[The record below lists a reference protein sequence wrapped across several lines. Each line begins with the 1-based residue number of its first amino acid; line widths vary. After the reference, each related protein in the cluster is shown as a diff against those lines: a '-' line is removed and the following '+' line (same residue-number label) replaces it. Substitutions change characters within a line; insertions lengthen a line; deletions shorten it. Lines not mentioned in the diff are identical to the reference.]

1 VSDWTFTRHS
11 DDTWS
16 WLHIDVR
23 HVCGSFKHFDSL
35 ALAVRDAAK
44 HGYDAAL
51 PPTIDL
57 QRERRAS
64 PRRTSRAFA
73 HQQSPSR

>member
-23 HVCGSFKHFDSL
+23 HVCGSFHHFGSL

-44 HGYDAAL
+44 HGYDSAL

-64 PRRTSRAFA
+64 ARRTSGASA
-73 HQQSPSR
+73 NQQSATR